1 MSKGIIIVD
10 MPESCDMCKM
20 GFQNEYYDRF
30 ECFLEPDKKL
40 KNPEEC
46 KPDWC
51 PIQPKR
57 KRLLDIAMEQDDID
71 VSEKKEFEFAC
82 VNLNDLTIQ
91 IMNKAE
97 FSKKFNKDVKDAEWN
112 DINPILDS
120 EMEKKQIEKFK
131 GIFREVWNYKQVD
144 VIKYNAY
151 IEEIVDCCQD
161 KNAKEFYRVFKM

>member
-30 ECFLEPDKKL
+30 ECFFVFVKKL

-71 VSEKKEFEFAC
+71 VSEIECPSEVRPEFQPYEKQCSRMSC
-82 VNLNDLTIQ
+82 VQ
-91 IMNKAE
+91 C
-97 FSKKFNKDVKDAEWN
+97 WG
-112 DINPILDS
+112 
-120 EMEKKQIEKFK
+120 Q
-131 GIFREVWNYKQVD
+131 EVD
-144 VIKYNAY
+144 
-151 IEEIVDCCQD
+151 E
-161 KNAKEFYRVFKM
+161 